1 MLNPTAGRKK
11 APEPWPIAAVADA
24 VVTTDDSW
32 VIRSWNRPMEDLFGW
47 AEGTVVG
54 RDLYEVL
61 GLDQGSTLRR
71 DLPRALLNHG
81 RWEGEVDGLHRDGD
95 LREVQLSVCFLR
107 GTEDA
112 PAGIL
117 AVARPRQ
124 EATESVV
131 RVDDDEN
138 HSEPGLPGLFVLH
151 YQPEVD
157 LQHYSVVSC
166 EALLRW
172 HHPGLG
178 LLSPGGFLGEPD
190 LAARLEALG
199 AWTFFAACRQAG
211 PVDRGPR
218 PAGHRQHLGPAARR
232 PRAGRS
238 STTRHDRR
246 RRRDGPLRRRDHRGS
261 ARVGLR
267 PPPAR
272 PCRELAETGSLVML
286 DDVRSEPAPE
296 SWADLPL
303 TGIKLGRSL
312 IDGVASTP
320 DRRATV
326 ESTIEI
332 AHDLGL
338 WVTAE
343 GVEAPADLDCVRE
356 LGCDGAF
363 GFLLL
368 TPRAPPAR
376 STSTSTTPWPSAGTG
391 VDALVTI
398 RYGPVT
404 WAGAV
409 PSLVRRWPPEMA
421 GGEGYKAR
429 GRRWAWPGGCGH
441 VRTIMHARRGDGGRH
456 RPPDRLGG
464 RWLRSRHV
472 DLPAVQTPARWR
484 STSSTWSSG
493 RPISAASAAG
503 TTGRSAASP
512 PRCPAAPD
520 GRIRLAG
527 PVMDDMSSSSVARIR
542 SITPPRVVDFVRA

>member
-61 GLDQGSTLRR
+61 GLDQGSSLRR

-124 EATESVV
+124 EATESIV

-199 AWTFFAACRQAG
+199 AWTFFAACRQAALWTADHDLRVTVNISG
-211 PVDRGPR
+211 QQLADRELAGRVRLAMTAAGVETGRFGVEITADQLASDPATTR
-218 PAGHRQHLGPAARR
+218 PALA
-232 PRAGRS
+232 
-238 STTRHDRR
+238 
-246 RRRDGPLRRRDHRGS
+246 
-261 ARVGLR
+261 
-267 PPPAR
+267 
-272 PCRELAETGSLVML
+272 ELAETGSLVML

-326 ESTIEI
+326 ETTIDI

-368 TPRAPPAR
+368 TPQPRPRDRQQPLPGRPLGPP
-376 STSTSTTPWPSAGTG
+376 
-391 VDALVTI
+391 L
-398 RYGPVT
+398 
-404 WAGAV
+404 
-409 PSLVRRWPPEMA
+409 
-421 GGEGYKAR
+421 
-429 GRRWAWPGGCGH
+429 GRPRWAP
-441 VRTIMHARRGDGGRH
+441 
-456 RPPDRLGG
+456 
-464 RWLRSRHV
+464 
-472 DLPAVQTPARWR
+472 
-484 STSSTWSSG
+484 
-493 RPISAASAAG
+493 
-503 TTGRSAASP
+503 
-512 PRCPAAPD
+512 
-520 GRIRLAG
+520 
-527 PVMDDMSSSSVARIR
+527 
-542 SITPPRVVDFVRA
+542 